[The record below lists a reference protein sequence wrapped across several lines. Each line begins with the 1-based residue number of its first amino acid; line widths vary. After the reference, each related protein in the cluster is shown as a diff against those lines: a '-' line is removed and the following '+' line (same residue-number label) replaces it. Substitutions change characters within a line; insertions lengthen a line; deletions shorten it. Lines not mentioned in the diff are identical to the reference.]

1 MSIDLVVGH
10 MPVGRD
16 GDTGGG
22 DGVRFWKKGES
33 CGDIPRRYR
42 GTPLKRGWL
51 PHIIVEYVVYSTWSR
66 VARPL
71 FRGVARR
78 AGVCS

>member
-1 MSIDLVVGH
+1 MIRLFEREALWGLSLFLL
-10 MPVGRD
+10 
-16 GDTGGG
+16 TQN
-22 DGVRFWKKGES
+22 
-33 CGDIPRRYR
+33 IPRRYR